1 MSLEILILKKS
12 YIVIQFHLW
21 QSIRIQIIRLIS
33 YSIYLG
39 IFKMEKIL
47 GMIPGVLT
55 IPFFILSILVAIFLP
70 DTVYYALGIYLNLWF
85 PVLETFWGY
94 IIVLILFSIPLL
106 NVGLIC
112 LLILQSFAVLL
123 KFIFGSYDPSLHGF
137 VTMFPACMA
146 TIALLLN
153 LLSRD

>member
-1 MSLEILILKKS
+1 
-12 YIVIQFHLW
+12 
-21 QSIRIQIIRLIS
+21 
-33 YSIYLG
+33 
-39 IFKMEKIL
+39 MEKIL
-47 GMIPGVLT
+47 GMIPSVLT

>member
-1 MSLEILILKKS
+1 
-12 YIVIQFHLW
+12 
-21 QSIRIQIIRLIS
+21 
-33 YSIYLG
+33 
-39 IFKMEKIL
+39 MEKIL
-47 GMIPGVLT
+47 GMIPGVLS
-55 IPFFILSILVAIFLP
+55 IPFFILSILYAIFLP
-70 DTVYYALGIYLNLWF
+70 DTIYYALGIYLDLWF

-94 IIVLILFSIPLL
+94 IIVFILFTIPLL

-137 VTMFPACMA
+137 VTMFPACMT